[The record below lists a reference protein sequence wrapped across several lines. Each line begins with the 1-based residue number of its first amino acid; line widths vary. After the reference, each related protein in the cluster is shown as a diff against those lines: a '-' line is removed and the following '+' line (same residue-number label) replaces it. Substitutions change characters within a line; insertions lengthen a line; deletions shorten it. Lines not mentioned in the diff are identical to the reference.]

1 MVMGAKERNKKYV
14 LEKAREIFLER
25 GITGVSMADIAKEA
39 DFGVASVYRY
49 FGNRKALILECA
61 VSLWKDKRDKMSV
74 VYENHL
80 SSSGIEQIIVLTKYF
95 SWLIVNDKAFSR
107 FLLLFDSFLMTED
120 TTQEERKEYDAILI
134 DIYRMFE
141 NAYKTGLSDG
151 TVRDIG
157 SFQDFY
163 FAATQSLI
171 SLSQRLTMRGTVDV
185 DDESLHDKVKLL
197 VNMFTTYVSN
207 EK

>member
-74 VYENHL
+74 MYENHL

-107 FLLLFDSFLMTED
+107 FLLLFDSFLMTEK
-120 TTQEERKEYDAILI
+120 TTQEDRKEYDAILI
-134 DIYRMFE
+134 DIYKMFE

-197 VNMFTTYVSN
+197 INMFTTYVSN

>member
-1 MVMGAKERNKKYV
+1 MGAKERNKKYV

>member
-1 MVMGAKERNKKYV
+1 MGAKERNKNYV
-14 LEKAREIFLER
+14 LEKAKEVFLER

-49 FGNRKALILECA
+49 FGNRKALIMECA
-61 VSLWKDKRDKMSV
+61 VSIWQDKRDKLRV
-74 VYENHL
+74 VYEKNL
-80 SSSGIEQIIVLTKYF
+80 SESGYDQIVVLTKYF
-95 SWLIVNDKAFSR
+95 SWLVVNEKSFSK
-107 FLLLFDSFLMTED
+107 FLLSLDSFLMTED
-120 TTQEERKEYDAILI
+120 ATREERKEYDAILLE
-134 DIYRMFE
+134 IYKMFE
-141 NAYKTGLSDG
+141 SAYKTGLSDN

-171 SLSQRLTMRGTVDV
+171 SLSQRLTMRGNVGFDDV
-185 DDESLHDKVKLL
+185 SLHDKVKFL
-197 VNMFTTYVSN
+197 VSMFTTYLSK